1 MIKPKYFLY
10 ARKSTEDDDKQ
21 VMSIEAQLFELR
33 EFARKEN
40 LQILEEFQE
49 SKSAKKPGREK
60 FSEMMSRI
68 ESMDGAGILAWHP
81 DRLARNSIDGGRII
95 YAVDT
100 TKIISLRFPTFWF
113 EPTPQG
119 LFMLQVAFG
128 QSKYYSDN
136 LSQNISRGIRQKLR
150 RGEWL
155 THAPFGYVNNVK
167 TRNIDPDPVK
177 AKIIVRAFKEY
188 AKDTHGVESIAQFF
202 ALHGVTTRRGTPLGK
217 ASVHRML
224 SNKSYLGLTKHYD
237 EYFPGSFVPILSRDL
252 FEAVQKRLTERGRP
266 RKTKVR
272 HHFPFTGLFRCG
284 ECESMITAQWCT
296 NRFGTKYRYY
306 RCTKKNGKYGQEY
319 LREDRLVLQLKEH
332 LQKISLP
339 DEWTDWMTKQTD
351 EWEKDEKSSSGTLL
365 VQLKEYERETEQKLS
380 ELVNLYPDGDIPKEN
395 YLAKKNE
402 LLKEKVSLNEK
413 LKSARAERKNWVEP
427 LREWILDIKKATQLT
442 SSDNFFEIKDY
453 FKKIGTNS
461 VLREKSVSISF
472 CPPTEFACA
481 RKAGE
486 DFSHPLL
493 TLARERA
500 TIFSS
505 NFPECVSI
513 VPS

>member
-1 MIKPKYFLY
+1 MKYPYLTVLNSDPNGKHFRRPVVDVEIFGSNRTINTFALLDSG
-10 ARKSTEDDDKQ
+10 ADNC
-21 VMSIEAQLFELR
+21 LFHL
-33 EFARKEN
+33 
-40 LQILEEFQE
+40 
-49 SKSAKKPGREK
+49 
-60 FSEMMSRI
+60 
-68 ESMDGAGILAWHP
+68 
-81 DRLARNSIDGGRII
+81 
-95 YAVDT
+95 
-100 TKIISLRFPTFWF
+100 
-113 EPTPQG
+113 
-119 LFMLQVAFG
+119 
-128 QSKYYSDN
+128 
-136 LSQNISRGIRQKLR
+136 
-150 RGEWL
+150 
-155 THAPFGYVNNVK
+155 
-167 TRNIDPDPVK
+167 
-177 AKIIVRAFKEY
+177 EY
-188 AKDTHGVESIAQFF
+188 AKEIGIDLDKCKKFGV
-202 ALHGVTTRRGTPLGK
+202 P
-217 ASVHRML
+217 
-224 SNKSYLGLTKHYD
+224 
-237 EYFPGSFVPILSRDL
+237 
-252 FEAVQKRLTERGRP
+252 
-266 RKTKVR
+266 VR

-493 TLARERA
+493 TIARERA